1 MAYVAFDLDNTLG
14 FFEYTNPLSYL
25 WSPDMLTNPEQA
37 RVNPAVSLP
46 PILLR
51 RLAAAR
57 KKFAQKLLRNH
68 HLLFSILRPN
78 LNTLIYPL
86 LALKR
91 NRRLKSV
98 IIYSNSG
105 VTASLELAKELIEK
119 HYDCAG
125 LFQVLADHWHPL
137 RVQDRP
143 PTYTPQPRTYVEPL
157 KTPKVLKALFRE
169 ATHERRVIPSKNIL
183 FVDDRRPKH
192 AIQEEEPR
200 GLTYIV
206 PTPYYADLS
215 KKDRLSLVAM
225 AIESLD
231 EAGIMDDSEYVDSA
245 FCNRLIPYDFTKTY
259 RISSFYELAEFVLA
273 EVLSVRTP
281 ARAWEADTDVLRARI
296 STFLEKI

>member
-1 MAYVAFDLDNTLG
+1 
-14 FFEYTNPLSYL
+14 
-25 WSPDMLTNPEQA
+25 
-37 RVNPAVSLP
+37 
-46 PILLR
+46 
-51 RLAAAR
+51 
-57 KKFAQKLLRNH
+57 
-68 HLLFSILRPN
+68 
-78 LNTLIYPL
+78 
-86 LALKR
+86 
-91 NRRLKSV
+91 
-98 IIYSNSG
+98 
-105 VTASLELAKELIEK
+105 
-119 HYDCAG
+119 
-125 LFQVLADHWHPL
+125 
-137 RVQDRP
+137 
-143 PTYTPQPRTYVEPL
+143 VEPL